1 MISMT
6 TKDTEDK
13 DAEEASEFT
22 SNIHN
27 YIKKNVWEDCDLICS
42 CGWYVYILLCETSF
56 II

>member
-1 MISMT
+1 MISIT
-6 TKDTEDK
+6 TKDIEDK

-27 YIKKNVWEDCDLICS
+27 YIKKNVCKDCDLICS
-42 CGWYVYILLCETSF
+42 CGWYVYISLCETSF